1 MPAEA
6 RRCSGNLRFIAYLL
20 GMQNQTISFREH
32 RELGDV
38 AWLRD
43 FDQAL
48 EQAAKQD
55 KPVLMLFQEVPGC
68 QTCVRYGHD
77 ILSHPLMVELIQT
90 RFVPLAIYNNHPGPD
105 AEVLRRFGEPSWNNP
120 VSYVLRADGTPLIAR
135 HANRY
140 DPVSFHDH
148 LTSALRA
155 AGQPVPRYFELLR
168 GDLLI
173 EAGLAPCV
181 TYETP
186 CFWSGE
192 TSLAQAPGVIATL
205 AGWVG
210 GEEVVR
216 VWFDPQATSRGDL
229 DRFARQEG
237 FTVNTASGFKVDKEP
252 QFYLRKQPARFLPL
266 GPAQRS
272 AINLAIPYRQS
283 LDELLSETQLAWLG
297 DPRLKGVAGDENYR
311 RDIRESWPELAR
323 HLAVRSAA
331 GTEAAA

>member
-1 MPAEA
+1 MPAHTGWGY
-6 RRCSGNLRFIAYLL
+6 GNPQNRTYFLP
-20 GMQNQTISFREH
+20 MQEPGISFREH

-38 AWLRD
+38 AWLRS

-48 EQAAKQD
+48 DLGAIQD
-55 KPVLMLFQEVPGC
+55 KPVLMLLQEVPGC

-105 AEVLRRFGEPSWNNP
+105 AEILHRFGEPSWNNP
-120 VSYVLRADGTPLIAR
+120 VSYVLKTDGTPLIAR
-135 HANRY
+135 HADRY

-148 LTSALRA
+148 LTAALRA
-155 AGQPVPRYFELLR
+155 AGQPVPQYFELLR

-173 EAGLAPCV
+173 EAGLALSV
-181 TYETP
+181 TYNTP

-205 AGWVG
+205 AGWIG

-216 VWFDPQATSRGDL
+216 VNFDPQSTSREAL
-229 DRFARQEG
+229 DRFALEEG
-237 FTVNTASGFKVDKEP
+237 FTVNTGSGFAVDKEP
-252 QFYLRKQPARFLPL
+252 QFYLRKQAARFLPL
-266 GPAQRS
+266 GPAQRT
-272 AINLAIPYRQS
+272 AINLAIPYRGS
-283 LDELLSETQLAWLG
+283 VEDLLSETQISWLR
-297 DPRLKGVAGDENYR
+297 DPKLERAGGQENYR

-323 HLAVRSAA
+323 QLAVRKPTGAEASA
-331 GTEAAA
+331 